1 MANNKEKNI
10 SITLDVKEVAEKIG
24 EVCLECYGVVGLS
37 NGNIKTLKVLTK
49 ENYTQGA
56 IWCNANNAHIEK
68 QGGQYV
74 IVANVPAPEQTL
86 EEQVSSLE
94 QTYGMTRWQREG
106 ILAEG
111 SLYSEYTKAKAQE
124 IEDLAKELREVSK

>member
-1 MANNKEKNI
+1 MLKFAKITNEK
-10 SITLDVKEVAEKIG
+10 TKA
-24 EVCLECYGVVGLS
+24 CQVGLGTNEKFYRAIGMTEMEVEQTY
-37 NGNIKTLKVLTK
+37 NGQWYLKG
-49 ENYTQGA
+49 YA
-56 IWCNANNAHIEK
+56 
-68 QGGQYV
+68 
-74 IVANVPAPEQTL
+74 PAKPEPTL

-94 QTYGMTRWQREG
+94 QTYGMKRWQREG

>member
-1 MANNKEKNI
+1 MKF
-10 SITLDVKEVAEKIG
+10 KIG
-24 EVCLECYGVVGLS
+24 QTFKGTYPPEAAV
-37 NGNIKTLKVLTK
+37 
-49 ENYTQGA
+49 
-56 IWCNANNAHIEK
+56 WCNTNNAHIEAK
-68 QGGQYV
+68 DGQYV
-74 IVANVPAPEQTL
+74 IVENAPAPEPTL
-86 EEQVSSLE
+86 EEQVSFLE

>member
-1 MANNKEKNI
+1 MEF
-10 SITLDVKEVAEKIG
+10 KIG
-24 EVCLECYGVVGLS
+24 QIVNE
-37 NGNIKTLKVLTK
+37 

-56 IWCNANNAHIEK
+56 IWCNANNAHIDEK
-68 QGGQYV
+68 DGQYI
-74 IVANVPAPEQTL
+74 IVENAPAPEPTI

-111 SLYSEYTKAKAQE
+111 SLYSEYTKSKAQE